1 METALRIQEEY
12 NGDALIF
19 FGFEKEDRL
28 LPGLQAWLA
37 GEGGWLAGNSAV
49 TKFSGSAKSVRYFY
63 PPAGVSGPVLI
74 LAGLGRRAC
83 FGVRELRQ
91 AVASAVGCAMDLEMV
106 ELGLNTATLQD
117 TGLDITVAA
126 EESVSAA
133 MTAVYRFDRLK
144 TEQEERKKTP
154 TRLSLLQDKKPVDTA
169 LGSRLDEA
177 VAVGQGLHLA
187 RDLVNMP
194 ANLATPEYLAETARE
209 MATRHGF
216 RADIL
221 AAEQI
226 RELGMGAYA
235 AVFQSNPEQ
244 ARLIVLDTHPDR
256 ALDQTVEGSH
266 APLVLIGKG
275 ISFDT
280 GGISLKP
287 SQGMEEMKGDMGGA
301 AAVLGFFEAYG
312 RLGGGRQGQRRVV
325 GIIPCTENTPGSLA
339 IKPGDVV
346 TSFSGKTVE
355 IINTDAEGRL
365 LLCDALAYS
374 KQYTP
379 MGIIDVATLTGAM
392 VVSLGPR
399 IAGVF
404 AEPAAL
410 ADLVRRVGERVGEP
424 AWPMP
429 LWADY
434 KDELKSEVADLKN
447 VGAREGGAI
456 HAALFLQRFV
466 PEKTPWVHL
475 DIAGPAFA
483 KKKGDHG
490 ISGGTGF
497 GVRTL
502 VELVKEW
509 PEKD

>member
-1 METALRIQEEY
+1 METALRVQEEY

-19 FGFEKEDRL
+19 FGFEKEDGL
-28 LPGLQAWLA
+28 LPGLHAWLA
-37 GEGGWLAGNSAV
+37 GEGGWLADNSAV
-49 TKFSGSAKSVRYFY
+49 TRFSGSTKSVRYFY
-63 PPAGVSGPVLI
+63 PPAGVSSPALI
-74 LAGLGRRAC
+74 LAGLGRRAG

-91 AVASAVGCAMDLEMV
+91 AVAAAVGCAMDLEMV

-144 TEQEERKKTP
+144 TEQDEKKKTP
-154 TRLSLLQDKKPVDTA
+154 PLLSLLQDKPVDMA
-169 LGSRLDEA
+169 LLSRMNEA

-209 MATRHGF
+209 MAMRHGF

-221 AAEQI
+221 TAEQI

-244 ARLIVLDTHPDR
+244 ARLIILDTHPDISPGQ
-256 ALDQTVEGSH
+256 AAEGRH

-312 RLGGGRQGQRRVV
+312 RLGKDRQGQRRVV
-325 GIIPCTENTPGSLA
+325 GILPCTENTPGSLA

-346 TSFSGKTVE
+346 TSYSGKTVE

-374 KQYTP
+374 KQYKP
-379 MGIIDVATLTGAM
+379 LGIIDVATLTGAM

-404 AEPAAL
+404 AEPASL
-410 ADLVRRVGERVGEP
+410 SELVRRIGEQVGEP

-434 KDELKSEVADLKN
+434 TEELKSEVADLKN

-466 PEKTPWVHL
+466 PEKIPWVHL

-502 VELVKEW
+502 VELVTEW